1 MRSQVIEKAPQPVS
15 KEAPMSGKPDKSY
28 YTTAIIGGNA
38 AGPATGWEVI
48 QPNHH
53 NKPSALVSAQE
64 AVNTTWANYL
74 WHIDAGADQGTLEA
88 LWEAFDQAK
97 RECDQ
102 QYDAWQAELAGEPYD
117 LIPF

>member
-1 MRSQVIEKAPQPVS
+1 MSTHTIEKAPQPS
-15 KEAPMSGKPDKSY
+15 SQEAPQSGKPDY
-28 YTTAIIGGNA
+28 PYFTIGGSQIKDRQ
-38 AGPATGWEVI
+38 PIGWEAI

-53 NKPSALVSAQE
+53 NKPRALVSAQE

-74 WHIDAGADQGTLEA
+74 WHIDAGADHGTLEA
-88 LWEAFDQAK
+88 LWEAFDKAK